1 MAYIS
6 NILCVIIKIKHN
18 ILYFPLD
25 FSAIWSYTEKRSG
38 FLGGVNVRIAGLQK
52 MTLLD
57 FPGAIACTVFLPGC
71 NLRCPFCH
79 NASLVLRPGE
89 PPMLAQAELLA
100 FLESRKGKLDGV
112 CITGGEPTLHKDLPQ
127 LIRTIKEMGYAVK
140 LDTNGSDPGM
150 LRNLLD
156 ENLLDYVAM
165 DIKNSP
171 DRYAETCGNVDI
183 LPQVKESAKL
193 LMEGSVPY
201 EFRTTVCHPFHDEAA
216 IAAIGKWLKGAKQYF
231 LQGFVD
237 SGDLIGQGMQALTP
251 QQMDTLRQAALPYI
265 PNTHIRGI

>member
-1 MAYIS
+1 M
-6 NILCVIIKIKHN
+6 H
-18 ILYFPLD
+18 
-25 FSAIWSYTEKRSG
+25 
-38 FLGGVNVRIAGLQK
+38 IAGLQK

-89 PPMLAQAELLA
+89 QPMLTEEELLA

-127 LIRTIKEMGYAVK
+127 LIRAIKEMGYAVK
-140 LDTNGSDPGM
+140 LDTNGSDPQM
-150 LRNLLD
+150 LRSLLD
-156 ENLLDYVAM
+156 ENLLSYVAM

-171 DRYAETCGNVDI
+171 DRYTETCGGVDI
-183 LPQVKESAKL
+183 LHQAEQSARI

-201 EFRTTVCHPFHDEAA
+201 EFRTTVCHPLHDEAA
-216 IAAIGKWLKGAKQYF
+216 IGEIAKWLAGAKQYF

-251 QQMDTLRQAALPYI
+251 SQMDTLRQAALPYI